1 MKLVRYGIKGAGV
14 SAGVVVDDHV
24 VALGALDGAPT
35 DVTALLAA
43 GPDVTADVARKA
55 TSARQRTPLSE
66 VVLHA
71 PIPAPSKYLAIGFN
85 FTSHL
90 AEIQQAATQPQY
102 AEQMARFKHLREA
115 FPDQKLPTFFNKQV
129 SCITGPYDPILAPY
143 DSPMLD
149 YEGELVAVIGQR
161 VRRADAATALA
172 SVAGYTVGNDV
183 SVRDWQQDTPTMWP
197 GKSFDTHGPIGPW
210 VITADEV
217 RQRLNETSP
226 FLRARY
232 STIERKKEFLEN
244 MVRNELLAQEAIR
257 QGFDKSPA
265 VREQMKRAMIQ
276 ELIKRQLDAKLS
288 GSDIPDEELKKF
300 YEAHIDEFVKPE
312 RARVL
317 HIFLPATDAKQ
328 RAEARKHADE
338 VKAKFLSADGYTIF
352 KGGLVD
358 NKGKT
363 VIAAG
368 TDRGQKDP
376 ELEKMDYLV
385 EGVLGATS

>member
-1 MKLVRYGIKGAGV
+1 MKLVRYGLKGAGV
-14 SAGVVVDDHV
+14 SAGVVIDDDV
-24 VALGALDGAPT
+24 VALGALDSAPT

-55 TSARQRTPLSE
+55 AGARQRAPLSE

-71 PIPAPSKYLAIGFN
+71 PVPAPSKYLAIGFN

-90 AEIQQAATQPQY
+90 AEIQEAAKQPQY
-102 AEQMARFKHLREA
+102 AERMERFSHLRAA

-210 VITADEV
+210 VLTADEV
-217 RQRLNETSP
+217 DPAALGIRTWVDGELRQDG
-226 FLRARY
+226 
-232 STIERKKEFLEN
+232 STKE
-244 MVRNELLAQEAIR
+244 MVTGI
-257 QGFDKSPA
+257 GD
-265 VREQMKRAMIQ
+265 M
-276 ELIKRQLDAKLS
+276 
-288 GSDIPDEELKKF
+288 
-300 YEAHIDEFVKPE
+300 
-312 RARVL
+312 
-317 HIFLPATDAKQ
+317 
-328 RAEARKHADE
+328 
-338 VKAKFLSADGYTIF
+338 
-352 KGGLVD
+352 
-358 NKGKT
+358 
-363 VIAAG
+363 IAALSRVCTLEPGDLIATG
-368 TDRGQKDP
+368 TPGGVGVFSGRLLRPGQRVR
-376 ELEKMDYLV
+376 V
-385 EGVLGATS
+385 EIEGIGAIENPVVAEPSPVSSYG